1 MSPLAESL
9 CSFQNL
15 RSPSQSPSPTAR
27 ANLKQMAPSTGPL
40 CLRNVILRIRQIIC
54 CFVPTLSENTK
65 GLSTE
70 YWAVILGNWSPQQRP
85 GWLGQ
90 RLDPLLSSSFT
101 HTDQGSL
108 QVPGEQ
114 VGAKVTKAPSLSP
127 AYLPHKLYIKCY
139 LDGISNM

>member
-9 CSFQNL
+9 CSFQNNL
-15 RSPSQSPSPTAR
+15 RSPSQSPRPTAR
-27 ANLKQMAPSTGPL
+27 ANLKQRAPSTGPL

-70 YWAVILGNWSPQQRP
+70 YWAVILGNSWSPQQAP
-85 GWLGQ
+85 GWLG
-90 RLDPLLSSSFT
+90 DPLLSFFT
-101 HTDQGSL
+101 YTDQGSL

-114 VGAKVTKAPSLSP
+114 VQEVTKAPSLSP
-127 AYLPHKLYIKCY
+127 AYLPHQLYIKCY